1 MGTGSS
7 NARILAFK
15 NKVWLQFEAAAVVMP
30 CDAQQSRREHLPVAA
45 TPNRQLRDS
54 TLQAPAPPEGHIN
67 QLASL
72 YTQNA
77 GNKSAKKAF
86 RAVPS
91 APERILDAPDL
102 MDDYYLNLLDWS
114 STNVVSACIALPI
127 SSAIKDLLQAVQCRI
142 LPAGLSRSCHCTVQ
156 IPLIMHMAVAASA
169 RPQGDRKLLCAG
181 GHCTEGRSLPL
192 ERQHG
197 LNRDGATATHAC
209 PHAAD
214 KALG

>member
-15 NKVWLQFEAAAVVMP
+15 NKVWLQSDAPVVAVLHDVHHS
-30 CDAQQSRREHLPVAA
+30 CQEHLSVAA
-45 TPNRQLRDS
+45 TPNRQLWDS

-77 GNKSAKKAF
+77 GNKPAKKAF

-127 SSAIKDLLQAVQCRI
+127 SSGIQELLQAVRCRK
-142 LPAGLSRSCHCTVQ
+142 LYAGLSQKLSLHNLNTPDYAHGCGCTCNCTGRHSAAVQ
-156 IPLIMHMAVAASA
+156 VAIALKGAVYLWNASTGSIETVC
-169 RPQGDRKLLCAG
+169 P
-181 GHCTEGRSLPL
+181 
-192 ERQHG
+192 
-197 LNRDGATATHAC
+197 ATHAC

-214 KALG
+214 RAWC